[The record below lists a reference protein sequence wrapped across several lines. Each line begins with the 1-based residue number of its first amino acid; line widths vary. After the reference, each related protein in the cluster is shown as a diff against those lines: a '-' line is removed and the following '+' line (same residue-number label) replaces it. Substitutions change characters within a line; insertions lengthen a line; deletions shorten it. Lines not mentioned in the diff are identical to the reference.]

1 MKQETDKAYFVLIQS
16 DLVIEKLRA
25 VAIAMKGTYSSELHV
40 TQTKIFFESKNQ
52 DKHFENK
59 LNEVKMIHRCQEYL
73 RMMMFEI
80 FAEGISYFVGEKN
93 TMQQKSVMAKH

>member
-25 VAIAMKGTYSSELHV
+25 VAIAMKSTYSGEL
-40 TQTKIFFESKNQ
+40 
-52 DKHFENK
+52 HFENK

-80 FAEGISYFVGEKN
+80 FAEGISYFVDEKN
-93 TMQQKSVMAKH
+93 TMQQKSVMTKH